1 MPHAVSI
8 NEMTEDNSCPGV
20 IRIRDAVKFICP
32 GVIRIRDAIKFLLK
46 MELIKQDSR
55 TIRGGH
61 RAADR
66 EDMYFTLP
74 EKRDIIDLAVYGMI

>member
-1 MPHAVSI
+1 
-8 NEMTEDNSCPGV
+8 
-20 IRIRDAVKFICP
+20 
-32 GVIRIRDAIKFLLK
+32 

>member
-1 MPHAVSI
+1 
-8 NEMTEDNSCPGV
+8 MTEDNS
-20 IRIRDAVKFICP
+20 CP

-55 TIRGGH
+55 SIKGGH
-61 RAADR
+61 RATDR